1 MHLKDSSTQSRP
13 KLKARSIDKIF
24 GQLLMLNQ
32 DGADMK
38 DIIKC
43 YELFPVPLALFH
55 SNGKP
60 RQTQKAV

>member
-1 MHLKDSSTQSRP
+1 
-13 KLKARSIDKIF
+13 
-24 GQLLMLNQ
+24 MLNQ